1 MKVKN
6 NRRTFFP
13 TCGSDDN
20 INIINKNL
28 NITDVPVSEAVNGKL
43 TAQEKT
49 ELKNLITQNGSTD
62 VITSYINT
70 KLQKESIENNNV
82 VLNVERTTDEDSY
95 MYDNVAILQNGIE
108 VGAAGISYG
117 TDELPYVER
126 IDIYPEYQN
135 KGIGTKAL
143 KLIADKYGDYLIAPD
158 NQDAARLY
166 ARLGEL
172 VETDITSYIDQGYGV
187 YEIYEGLKNNMNV
200 NKLNEASYGGAYDIE
215 DDMYFTKD
223 DILEF
228 TDELIDSLQD
238 KGIFVDLVDTYITDG
253 NRLVIVVEDEDGNEI
268 DTDEFIDM
276 RKIRRPK
283 DIYKYKNI
291 FIKDI
296 LSQYDELKSFNED
309 LDDEIK
315 PREPQ
320 ARKDYFGVGNFYHIG
335 RKGDLSK
342 DMEFIKSMGSG
353 VTAELVYGDKSREYA
368 CKIAPNK
375 WKTDSGKTLSD
386 NDIASVAY
394 DDGKAT
400 INYMIKNKPDNEF
413 KSFNEDL
420 DEIPV
425 VDRLNFI
432 NKRRNGLPG
441 ITNISEF
448 IDCLN
453 SVGKDKFMVKET
465 KAGSNLSLADLK
477 DEWMTLKRKGWKW
490 YTKNIP
496 GDFLTYY
503 VFEKINKGENMKED
517 LDISNMDN
525 SFKYRLLDR
534 MKSDC
539 EYYINGAK
547 SNKHL
552 FMQNPQAQI
561 KAMKDI
567 YNSFSEK
574 DVPEWI
580 SMEDINNYE
589 RQMCNP
595 MIKNNMKENLV
606 EDKNSYT
613 LFDIDKL
620 LCVTGAQY
628 LGAKIPPA
636 KRHCINEIN
645 IPHNMRYKYF
655 KTTVEDYKD
664 TIVLN
669 WITQEPFNTADFEVF
684 IKEVKSAFNQIIE
697 DINYNK
703 PFKVAVNV
711 DCRDENCKKTQLL
724 TFNKNNIKENLV
736 EDDLYQLKAEVE
748 NEVEKYMTSEGF
760 EPDEVKEYSAVDVYF
775 DSKERDRVIVE
786 VRAELSYDGLF
797 ELGLRLDKIIAKYD
811 EDAYFEPEEPGITTA
826 YIYNI
831 TPKKTNK
838 RSKQIKEDY
847 EDEPNYINDLYETL
861 IQAQICIDKIK
872 ENYSSDV
879 YNIIKLGI
887 EQPLDEFM
895 AHDENDWTMLAA
907 IKESHEEAMNE
918 SICNYVDRYNNIVIY
933 KCDGKYIATAIN
945 GKSVSGKSIDDV
957 KSQLDKIDAEYT
969 KHFRDLE
976 EDKEDDDY
984 YDDEDDEN
992 NNYPKNLPEQFYSLY
1007 DKLNGDFW
1015 TRKDELKQDIEEI
1028 NNPKYS
1034 VEELNDEYVIV
1045 TDPEDDMHALQIFN
1059 GGTERTYAL
1068 DFNHI
1073 RYL

>member
-1 MKVKN
+1 M
-6 NRRTFFP
+6 
-13 TCGSDDN
+13 
-20 INIINKNL
+20 I
-28 NITDVPVSEAVNGKL
+28 
-43 TAQEKT
+43 
-49 ELKNLITQNGSTD
+49 LK
-62 VITSYINT
+62 
-70 KLQKESIENNNV
+70 
-82 VLNVERTTDEDSY
+82 
-95 MYDNVAILQNGIE
+95 
-108 VGAAGISYG
+108 
-117 TDELPYVER
+117 
-126 IDIYPEYQN
+126 
-135 KGIGTKAL
+135 
-143 KLIADKYGDYLIAPD
+143 
-158 NQDAARLY
+158 
-166 ARLGEL
+166 
-172 VETDITSYIDQGYGV
+172 
-187 YEIYEGLKNNMNV
+187 
-200 NKLNEASYGGAYDIE
+200 EASYGGAYDIE
-215 DDMYFTKD
+215 DDMYFTKED
-223 DILEF
+223 LLEF
-228 TDELIDSLQD
+228 ADELIDTLQD
-238 KGIFVDLVDTYITDG
+238 KGIFVDLVDMYMTDG
-253 NRLVIVVEDEDGNEI
+253 NRLVIAVEDEDGNEI
-268 DTDEFIDM
+268 YTDEFIDM
-276 RKIRRPK
+276 RKIRLPK

-315 PREPQ
+315 SREPQ

-335 RKGDLSK
+335 RKGDFSK
-342 DMEFIKSMGSG
+342 DMEFIKSRGSG

-425 VDRLNFI
+425 IDRLNFI
-432 NKRRNGLPG
+432 NKRRNGMPG
-441 ITNISEF
+441 IANINEF

-453 SVGKDKFMVKET
+453 AVGKDKFMVKET

-503 VFEKINKGENMKED
+503 VFEKINKGENMKE
-517 LDISNMDN
+517 
-525 SFKYRLLDR
+525 
-534 MKSDC
+534 
-539 EYYINGAK
+539 
-547 SNKHL
+547 
-552 FMQNPQAQI
+552 
-561 KAMKDI
+561 
-567 YNSFSEK
+567 
-574 DVPEWI
+574 
-580 SMEDINNYE
+580 
-589 RQMCNP
+589 
-595 MIKNNMKENLV
+595 
-606 EDKNSYT
+606 
-613 LFDIDKL
+613 
-620 LCVTGAQY
+620 
-628 LGAKIPPA
+628 
-636 KRHCINEIN
+636 
-645 IPHNMRYKYF
+645 
-655 KTTVEDYKD
+655 
-664 TIVLN
+664 
-669 WITQEPFNTADFEVF
+669 
-684 IKEVKSAFNQIIE
+684 
-697 DINYNK
+697 
-703 PFKVAVNV
+703 
-711 DCRDENCKKTQLL
+711 
-724 TFNKNNIKENLV
+724 NLV
-736 EDDLYQLKAEVE
+736 EDDLQQLKAEIE

-797 ELGLRLDKIIAKYD
+797 ELGLRLDKIVAKYD

-831 TPKKTNK
+831 TPEKINK

-847 EDEPNYINDLYETL
+847 EDEPNYLNDLYEIL
-861 IQAQICIDKIK
+861 IQAQVCIDKIK

-895 AHDENDWTMLAA
+895 AHDEDDWTMFAA
-907 IKESHEEAMNE
+907 IKESH
-918 SICNYVDRYNNIVIY
+918 
-933 KCDGKYIATAIN
+933 
-945 GKSVSGKSIDDV
+945 KSS
-957 KSQLDKIDAEYT
+957 E
-969 KHFRDLE
+969 
-976 EDKEDDDY
+976 EDDDY
-984 YDDEDDEN
+984 YNESYDEDDEDDDYHDEDEDEDDEN

-1028 NNPKYS
+1028 NDPEYS

-1059 GGTERTYAL
+1059 GGTERTYVL
-1068 DFNHI
+1068 DFDRI

>member
-1 MKVKN
+1 M
-6 NRRTFFP
+6 
-13 TCGSDDN
+13 
-20 INIINKNL
+20 I
-28 NITDVPVSEAVNGKL
+28 
-43 TAQEKT
+43 
-49 ELKNLITQNGSTD
+49 LK
-62 VITSYINT
+62 
-70 KLQKESIENNNV
+70 
-82 VLNVERTTDEDSY
+82 
-95 MYDNVAILQNGIE
+95 
-108 VGAAGISYG
+108 
-117 TDELPYVER
+117 
-126 IDIYPEYQN
+126 
-135 KGIGTKAL
+135 
-143 KLIADKYGDYLIAPD
+143 
-158 NQDAARLY
+158 
-166 ARLGEL
+166 
-172 VETDITSYIDQGYGV
+172 
-187 YEIYEGLKNNMNV
+187 
-200 NKLNEASYGGAYDIE
+200 EASYGGAYDIE
-215 DDMYFTKD
+215 DDMYFTKED
-223 DILEF
+223 LLEF

-238 KGIFVDLVDTYITDG
+238 KGIFVDLVDMYITDG
-253 NRLVIVVEDEDGNEI
+253 NRLVIAVEDEDGNEI

-309 LDDEIK
+309 LDNEIK
-315 PREPQ
+315 TREPQ

-335 RKGDLSK
+335 RKGDFSK
-342 DMEFIKSMGSG
+342 DMEFIKSRDSG

-400 INYMIKNKPDNEF
+400 INYMIKNKPVPSKKEEELNHTTLTKNKDILSQYNEL

-420 DEIPV
+420 DEIPI
-425 VDRLNFI
+425 VDKLNFI
-432 NKRRNGLPG
+432 NKRGNGMPG
-441 ITNISEF
+441 IANINEF

-496 GDFLTYY
+496 GEFLTYY
-503 VFEKINKGENMKED
+503 VFEKINKGENMKE
-517 LDISNMDN
+517 
-525 SFKYRLLDR
+525 
-534 MKSDC
+534 
-539 EYYINGAK
+539 
-547 SNKHL
+547 
-552 FMQNPQAQI
+552 
-561 KAMKDI
+561 
-567 YNSFSEK
+567 
-574 DVPEWI
+574 
-580 SMEDINNYE
+580 
-589 RQMCNP
+589 
-595 MIKNNMKENLV
+595 
-606 EDKNSYT
+606 
-613 LFDIDKL
+613 
-620 LCVTGAQY
+620 
-628 LGAKIPPA
+628 
-636 KRHCINEIN
+636 
-645 IPHNMRYKYF
+645 
-655 KTTVEDYKD
+655 
-664 TIVLN
+664 
-669 WITQEPFNTADFEVF
+669 
-684 IKEVKSAFNQIIE
+684 
-697 DINYNK
+697 
-703 PFKVAVNV
+703 
-711 DCRDENCKKTQLL
+711 
-724 TFNKNNIKENLV
+724 NLV
-736 EDDLYQLKAEVE
+736 EDDLQQLKAEIE

-797 ELGLRLDKIIAKYD
+797 ELGLRLDKIVANYD

-831 TPKKTNK
+831 TPKKINK

-847 EDEPNYINDLYETL
+847 EDEPNYLNDLYEIL
-861 IQAQICIDKIK
+861 IQAQVCIDKIK

-879 YNIIKLGI
+879 YDIIKFGI
-887 EQPLDEFM
+887 EQNLDEFM
-895 AHDENDWTMLAA
+895 EHDEDGWTMLAA

-933 KCDGKYIATAIN
+933 KCDDKYIATAIN

-1028 NNPKYS
+1028 NDPEYS

-1059 GGTERTYAL
+1059 GGTERTYVL
-1068 DFNHI
+1068 DFDRI

>member
-1 MKVKN
+1 MVFK
-6 NRRTFFP
+6 
-13 TCGSDDN
+13 
-20 INIINKNL
+20 
-28 NITDVPVSEAVNGKL
+28 
-43 TAQEKT
+43 
-49 ELKNLITQNGSTD
+49 
-62 VITSYINT
+62 
-70 KLQKESIENNNV
+70 
-82 VLNVERTTDEDSY
+82 
-95 MYDNVAILQNGIE
+95 
-108 VGAAGISYG
+108 
-117 TDELPYVER
+117 
-126 IDIYPEYQN
+126 
-135 KGIGTKAL
+135 
-143 KLIADKYGDYLIAPD
+143 
-158 NQDAARLY
+158 
-166 ARLGEL
+166 
-172 VETDITSYIDQGYGV
+172 
-187 YEIYEGLKNNMNV
+187 
-200 NKLNEASYGGAYDIE
+200 EASYGGAYDIE
-215 DDMYFTKD
+215 DNMYFTKED
-223 DILEF
+223 LLEF
-228 TDELIDSLQD
+228 TDELIDTLQD
-238 KGIFVDLVDTYITDG
+238 KGIFVDLIDMYITDG
-253 NRLVIVVEDEDGNEI
+253 NRLVIAVEDEDGNEI

-315 PREPQ
+315 FREPQ

-335 RKGDLSK
+335 RKGDFSK
-342 DMEFIKSMGSG
+342 DMEFIKSRGSG

-432 NKRRNGLPG
+432 NKRINGMPG
-441 ITNISEF
+441 IANINEF

-453 SVGKDKFMVKET
+453 AVGKDKFMVKET
-465 KAGSNLSLADLK
+465 KVGSNLSLADLK

-534 MKSDC
+534 MRSDC

-606 EDKNSYT
+606 ED
-613 LFDIDKL
+613 
-620 LCVTGAQY
+620 
-628 LGAKIPPA
+628 
-636 KRHCINEIN
+636 
-645 IPHNMRYKYF
+645 
-655 KTTVEDYKD
+655 
-664 TIVLN
+664 
-669 WITQEPFNTADFEVF
+669 
-684 IKEVKSAFNQIIE
+684 
-697 DINYNK
+697 
-703 PFKVAVNV
+703 
-711 DCRDENCKKTQLL
+711 
-724 TFNKNNIKENLV
+724 
-736 EDDLYQLKAEVE
+736 DLQQLKAEVE

-797 ELGLRLDKIIAKYD
+797 ELGLRLDKIVAKYD

-831 TPKKTNK
+831 TPEKTNK
-838 RSKQIKEDY
+838 WSKQIKEDY
-847 EDEPNYINDLYETL
+847 EDEPNYLNDLYEIL
-861 IQAQICIDKIK
+861 IQAQVCIDKIK

-887 EQPLDEFM
+887 EQSLDEFM
-895 AHDENDWTMLAA
+895 AHDEDDWTMYAA
-907 IKESHEEAMNE
+907 IKESH
-918 SICNYVDRYNNIVIY
+918 
-933 KCDGKYIATAIN
+933 
-945 GKSVSGKSIDDV
+945 KSS
-957 KSQLDKIDAEYT
+957 E
-969 KHFRDLE
+969 
-976 EDKEDDDY
+976 EDDDY
-984 YDDEDDEN
+984 YNESYDEDDELTEAKNKHYRKKSYLKEYQKSKFYKPYRYDINKTVKDYLNELIVDVEHTEDAKIRFINYLITDKGKLEIGLIELPYDSPIYGDAMIVIPSFDYQWSGDWDSALEIYDIITKKVSEIYDIQTFIGSIDGDLSPEKIDKILRDLSRSEVVDLKESKSIKEDIDDDYYDEDEDEDDEN

-1028 NNPKYS
+1028 NDLEYS

-1059 GGTERTYAL
+1059 GGTERTYVL
-1068 DFNHI
+1068 DFDRI

>member
-1 MKVKN
+1 MVFK
-6 NRRTFFP
+6 
-13 TCGSDDN
+13 
-20 INIINKNL
+20 
-28 NITDVPVSEAVNGKL
+28 
-43 TAQEKT
+43 
-49 ELKNLITQNGSTD
+49 
-62 VITSYINT
+62 
-70 KLQKESIENNNV
+70 
-82 VLNVERTTDEDSY
+82 
-95 MYDNVAILQNGIE
+95 
-108 VGAAGISYG
+108 
-117 TDELPYVER
+117 
-126 IDIYPEYQN
+126 
-135 KGIGTKAL
+135 
-143 KLIADKYGDYLIAPD
+143 
-158 NQDAARLY
+158 
-166 ARLGEL
+166 
-172 VETDITSYIDQGYGV
+172 
-187 YEIYEGLKNNMNV
+187 
-200 NKLNEASYGGAYDIE
+200 EASYGGAYDIE
-215 DDMYFTKD
+215 DDMYFTKED
-223 DILEF
+223 LLEF
-228 TDELIDSLQD
+228 ADELIDTLQD
-238 KGIFVDLVDTYITDG
+238 KGIFVDLVDMYITDG
-253 NRLVIVVEDEDGNEI
+253 NRLVIAVEDEDGNEI

-276 RKIRRPK
+276 RKIRLPK

-309 LDDEIK
+309 LD
-315 PREPQ
+315 
-320 ARKDYFGVGNFYHIG
+320 
-335 RKGDLSK
+335 
-342 DMEFIKSMGSG
+342 
-353 VTAELVYGDKSREYA
+353 
-368 CKIAPNK
+368 
-375 WKTDSGKTLSD
+375 
-386 NDIASVAY
+386 
-394 DDGKAT
+394 
-400 INYMIKNKPDNEF
+400 
-413 KSFNEDL
+413 
-420 DEIPV
+420 EIPV
-425 VDRLNFI
+425 IDRLNFI
-432 NKRRNGLPG
+432 NKRRNGMPG
-441 ITNISEF
+441 IANINEF

-453 SVGKDKFMVKET
+453 AVGKDKFMVKET

-477 DEWMTLKRKGWKW
+477 DEWMTLKKKGWKW

-503 VFEKINKGENMKED
+503 VFEKINRGENMKEN

-606 EDKNSYT
+606 ED
-613 LFDIDKL
+613 
-620 LCVTGAQY
+620 
-628 LGAKIPPA
+628 
-636 KRHCINEIN
+636 
-645 IPHNMRYKYF
+645 
-655 KTTVEDYKD
+655 
-664 TIVLN
+664 
-669 WITQEPFNTADFEVF
+669 
-684 IKEVKSAFNQIIE
+684 
-697 DINYNK
+697 
-703 PFKVAVNV
+703 
-711 DCRDENCKKTQLL
+711 
-724 TFNKNNIKENLV
+724 
-736 EDDLYQLKAEVE
+736 DLQQLKAEVE

-797 ELGLRLDKIIAKYD
+797 ELGLRLDKIVAKYD

-847 EDEPNYINDLYETL
+847 EDEPNYLNDLYEIL
-861 IQAQICIDKIK
+861 IQAQVCIDKIK

-879 YNIIKLGI
+879 YDIIKFGI
-887 EQPLDEFM
+887 EQNLDEFM
-895 AHDENDWTMLAA
+895 EHDEDGWTMLAA

-1028 NNPKYS
+1028 NDPEYS

-1059 GGTERTYAL
+1059 GGTERTYVL
-1068 DFNHI
+1068 DFDRI

>member
-135 KGIGTKAL
+135 QGIGTKAL

-253 NRLVIVVEDEDGNEI
+253 NRLVIAVEDEDGNEI

-309 LDDEIK
+309 LD
-315 PREPQ
+315 
-320 ARKDYFGVGNFYHIG
+320 
-335 RKGDLSK
+335 
-342 DMEFIKSMGSG
+342 
-353 VTAELVYGDKSREYA
+353 
-368 CKIAPNK
+368 
-375 WKTDSGKTLSD
+375 
-386 NDIASVAY
+386 
-394 DDGKAT
+394 
-400 INYMIKNKPDNEF
+400 
-413 KSFNEDL
+413 
-420 DEIPV
+420 EIPI
-425 VDRLNFI
+425 VDKLNFI
-432 NKRRNGLPG
+432 NKRRNGMPG
-441 ITNISEF
+441 IANINEF

-453 SVGKDKFMVKET
+453 AVGKDKFMVKET

-496 GDFLTYY
+496 GNFLTYY
-503 VFEKINKGENMKED
+503 VFEKINEGENMNED

-580 SMEDINNYE
+580 SMGDINNYE
-589 RQMCNP
+589 KQMCNP
-595 MIKNNMKENLV
+595 TIKNNM
-606 EDKNSYT
+606 
-613 LFDIDKL
+613 
-620 LCVTGAQY
+620 
-628 LGAKIPPA
+628 
-636 KRHCINEIN
+636 
-645 IPHNMRYKYF
+645 
-655 KTTVEDYKD
+655 
-664 TIVLN
+664 
-669 WITQEPFNTADFEVF
+669 
-684 IKEVKSAFNQIIE
+684 
-697 DINYNK
+697 
-703 PFKVAVNV
+703 
-711 DCRDENCKKTQLL
+711 
-724 TFNKNNIKENLV
+724 KENLV
-736 EDDLYQLKAEVE
+736 EDDLYQLKAEIE
-748 NEVEKYMTSEGF
+748 DEVKKYMISQGF
-760 EPDEVKEYSAVDVYF
+760 EPDEVKDYSAVDVYF
-775 DSKERDRVIVE
+775 DSKEKDRVIVE

-797 ELGLRLDKIIAKYD
+797 ELGLRLNKIVANYDK
-811 EDAYFEPEEPGITTA
+811 EAYFEPVEPGITNA
-826 YIYNI
+826 YIHNI
-831 TPKKTNK
+831 SPEKTNK

-847 EDEPNYINDLYETL
+847 EDEPNYLNDLYECL
-861 IQAQICIDKIK
+861 IQAQICIDKIR
-872 ENYSSDV
+872 ENYPEDIYSIV
-879 YNIIKLGI
+879 KLGI
-887 EQPLDEFM
+887 ESSLDEFM
-895 AHDENDWTMLAA
+895 EHDEKGFTIYGA
-907 IKESHEEAMNE
+907 INKYNYIIDNSSEDDNYYNE
-918 SICNYVDRYNNIVIY
+918 SY
-933 KCDGKYIATAIN
+933 
-945 GKSVSGKSIDDV
+945 
-957 KSQLDKIDAEYT
+957 
-969 KHFRDLE
+969 
-976 EDKEDDDY
+976 
-984 YDDEDDEN
+984 DEDDEN

-1028 NNPKYS
+1028 NDPKYS

-1059 GGTERTYAL
+1059 GGTERTCTL
-1068 DFNHI
+1068 DFDHI

>member
-1 MKVKN
+1 MV
-6 NRRTFFP
+6 
-13 TCGSDDN
+13 
-20 INIINKNL
+20 
-28 NITDVPVSEAVNGKL
+28 
-43 TAQEKT
+43 
-49 ELKNLITQNGSTD
+49 LK
-62 VITSYINT
+62 
-70 KLQKESIENNNV
+70 
-82 VLNVERTTDEDSY
+82 
-95 MYDNVAILQNGIE
+95 
-108 VGAAGISYG
+108 
-117 TDELPYVER
+117 
-126 IDIYPEYQN
+126 
-135 KGIGTKAL
+135 
-143 KLIADKYGDYLIAPD
+143 
-158 NQDAARLY
+158 
-166 ARLGEL
+166 
-172 VETDITSYIDQGYGV
+172 
-187 YEIYEGLKNNMNV
+187 
-200 NKLNEASYGGAYDIE
+200 EASYGGAYDIE
-215 DDMYFTKD
+215 DDMYFTKED
-223 DILEF
+223 LLEF
-228 TDELIDSLQD
+228 TDELIDTLQD
-238 KGIFVDLVDTYITDG
+238 KGIFVDLVDMYMTDG
-253 NRLVIVVEDEDGNEI
+253 NRLVIAVEDEDGNEI

-283 DIYKYKNI
+283 DIYKYRNI

-315 PREPQ
+315 SREPQ
-320 ARKDYFGVGNFYHIG
+320 ARKNYFGVGNFYHIG
-335 RKGDLSK
+335 RKGDFSK
-342 DMEFIKSMGSG
+342 DMEFIKSRGSG

-375 WKTDSGKTLSD
+375 WETDSGKTLSD

-400 INYMIKNKPDNEF
+400 INYMIKNKPNNEF

-432 NKRRNGLPG
+432 NKRRNGMPG
-441 ITNISEF
+441 IANINEF

-453 SVGKDKFMVKET
+453 AVGKDKFMVKET
-465 KAGSNLSLADLK
+465 KVGSNLSLADLK
-477 DEWMTLKRKGWKW
+477 DEWMTLKKKGWKW

-503 VFEKINKGENMKED
+503 VFEKTNDNSIQIKKNIDEAYNDNDITSDETANKLADEFYKYCVEKHIFIEECEGQFDSDDNLVISYEIYDGDWKHEHLATKFLAKEFFFEKGYTIRDVNEYMIDEDGSDTYSAHYDIEFANNSNITPEKINKGENMKED

-534 MKSDC
+534 MRSDC

-606 EDKNSYT
+606 ED
-613 LFDIDKL
+613 
-620 LCVTGAQY
+620 
-628 LGAKIPPA
+628 
-636 KRHCINEIN
+636 
-645 IPHNMRYKYF
+645 
-655 KTTVEDYKD
+655 
-664 TIVLN
+664 
-669 WITQEPFNTADFEVF
+669 
-684 IKEVKSAFNQIIE
+684 
-697 DINYNK
+697 
-703 PFKVAVNV
+703 
-711 DCRDENCKKTQLL
+711 
-724 TFNKNNIKENLV
+724 
-736 EDDLYQLKAEVE
+736 DLQQLKAEIE

-760 EPDEVKEYSAVDVYF
+760 EPDEVKEYSAVDIYF
-775 DSKERDRVIVE
+775 DSKERDAAIVE
-786 VRAELSYDGLF
+786 VRAEISYDGLF
-797 ELGLRLDKIIAKYD
+797 ELGLRLDKIIANYD
-811 EDAYFEPEEPGITTA
+811 EEAYFEPEEPGITTA
-826 YIYNI
+826 YIHNI
-831 TPKKTNK
+831 TPEKINK

-847 EDEPNYINDLYETL
+847 EDEPNYLNDLYEIL
-861 IQAQICIDKIK
+861 IQAQVCIDKIK

-879 YNIIKLGI
+879 YDIIKLGI
-887 EQPLDEFM
+887 EQSLDEFM
-895 AHDENDWTMLAA
+895 AHDEDDWTMYAA
-907 IKESHEEAMNE
+907 IKESQKSKSIKE
-918 SICNYVDRYNNIVIY
+918 SYRFYGSNKTVKDYFNNVIVNAERVKDADIRFTNYLITDKGKLEIGFIKLPYETFPDDDAIIVIPSFDY
-933 KCDGKYIATAIN
+933 QWIGDWDSALEVYDIITKK
-945 GKSVSGKSIDDV
+945 VSEIYDIQTFVNSISGDPSPE
-957 KSQLDKIDAEYT
+957 KIDKILRSLSKSEVV
-969 KHFRDLE
+969 DLE
-976 EDKEDDDY
+976 ESKSIKEDIEDDDY
-984 YDDEDDEN
+984 YDEDDYDDEDDEN

-1028 NNPKYS
+1028 NDPEYS

-1059 GGTERTYAL
+1059 GGTERTYVL
-1068 DFNHI
+1068 DFDRI